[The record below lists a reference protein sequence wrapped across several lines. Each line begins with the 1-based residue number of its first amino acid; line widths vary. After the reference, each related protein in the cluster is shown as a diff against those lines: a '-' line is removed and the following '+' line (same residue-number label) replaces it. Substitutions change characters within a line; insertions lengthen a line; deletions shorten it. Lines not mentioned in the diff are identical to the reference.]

1 MDALDLANNQYPI
14 SIQGLLEAFGNG
26 GSTLKSYGMDIKES
40 TALITAAYASIQN
53 GGKVGTGVKSMIN
66 NLAGLQTSAK
76 DGSISLNKTAK
87 ALKEIAGIDIFTDK
101 TQTAVKTAPQLLDE
115 INQKWDKLNDKQ
127 RKALANA
134 IGGKQNSAVFN
145 SVMQNYDMYEEIMQ
159 KFANG
164 EHYKMAE
171 KEKQHSPYVQKC
183 A

>member
-1 MDALDLANNQYPI
+1 
-14 SIQGLLEAFGNG
+14 
-26 GSTLKSYGMDIKES
+26 MDIKES

-115 INQKWDKLNDKQ
+115 INQLDEINLVIFDTERILKGRRENLQEEYRRFMSMVNNKANEKIAHTVCVIIGIDKF
-127 RKALANA
+127 
-134 IGGKQNSAVFN
+134 I
-145 SVMQNYDMYEEIMQ
+145 
-159 KFANG
+159 
-164 EHYKMAE
+164 
-171 KEKQHSPYVQKC
+171 
-183 A
+183 